1 MHGGV
6 GDMTDQTS
14 TTTTT
19 GLLAA
24 GPPAPPAE
32 RVAAIREGLGTA
44 FDPAAFGEAALADLI
59 GRIDGLLAETRA
71 GDLAEAEGLLAHAR
85 DRLSGLE
92 PAELT
97 PRRGLA
103 GWFDSRKARLRRFR
117 AAYGDTARAL
127 TVGAEDIGAL
137 GSGVERRLGSVEDR
151 ANALRAAITE
161 LDAWIVAGLGWAAD
175 RAAPAAETPAP
186 EAAAIRDEDGTNVSA
201 SQDAPVDTGPEDAP
215 FPVVATESGEA
226 SAVMDAAVEAF
237 PVAAEPAV
245 PTTPVAPEQAE
256 AFPVHDETPTIVA
269 VEAEEIE
276 AFDIAPNTEAAPATQ
291 PPPLLSETEAV
302 EAVESV
308 SEDSV
313 EPIADEA
320 VEPTQDAKAENATP
334 EADDDREALAR
345 RLAVLVASRNAALRQ
360 LPLAR
365 VVQNAGWR
373 APERLAA
380 TAATLTDWREAWK
393 AGLGLQ
399 GRRPGKMRP
408 DVLGLRETRDRTT
421 AALDAT
427 RAEITAARVR
437 RAEAVTRMEAAAEQ
451 ARRPA

>member
-1 MHGGV
+1 
-6 GDMTDQTS
+6 MTDQAS

-19 GLLAA
+19 GLLVA

-32 RVAAIREGLGTA
+32 RVAAIREGLGAA
-44 FDPAAFGEAALADLI
+44 FDPAVFGAAALADLI
-59 GRIDGLLAETRA
+59 SRIDGLLAEARA

-127 TVGAEDIGAL
+127 TAGAEDIGAL

-186 EAAAIRDEDGTNVSA
+186 EAPAIRDEDGSNVSA

-215 FPVVATESGEA
+215 FPVIATESGKA
-226 SAVMDAAVEAF
+226 SAVVDAAVEAF

-245 PTTPVAPEQAE
+245 PTTPVELEQAE

-269 VEAEEIE
+269 VEAEEVE
-276 AFDIAPNTEAAPATQ
+276 AFVIAPDTEAAPATQ

-308 SEDSV
+308 GEDSV
-313 EPIADEA
+313 EPA
-320 VEPTQDAKAENATP
+320 QDATP

-421 AALDAT
+421 AALDAA

-437 RAEAVTRMEAAAEQ
+437 RGEAVTRMEAAAEQ

>member
-19 GLLAA
+19 GLLVA

-32 RVAAIREGLGTA
+32 RVAAIREGLGAA

-59 GRIDGLLAETRA
+59 SRIDGLLAEARA

-97 PRRGLA
+97 PRRGFA

-127 TVGAEDIGAL
+127 TAGAEDIGAL
-137 GSGVERRLGSVEDR
+137 GSSVERRLGSVEDR

-175 RAAPAAETPAP
+175 RAAPAAETSAP
-186 EAAAIRDEDGTNVSA
+186 EAPAIRDEDGSNVSA

-215 FPVVATESGEA
+215 FPVIATESGKA
-226 SAVMDAAVEAF
+226 SAVVDAAVEAF

-245 PTTPVAPEQAE
+245 PTTPVELEQAE

-269 VEAEEIE
+269 VEAEEVE
-276 AFDIAPNTEAAPATQ
+276 AFVIAPDTEAAPATQ

-308 SEDSV
+308 GEDSV
-313 EPIADEA
+313 EPA
-320 VEPTQDAKAENATP
+320 QDATP

-421 AALDAT
+421 AALDAA

-437 RAEAVTRMEAAAEQ
+437 RGEAVTRMEAAAEQ

>member
-127 TVGAEDIGAL
+127 TAGAEDIGAL

-186 EAAAIRDEDGTNVSA
+186 EAPAIRDEDGSNVSA

-215 FPVVATESGEA
+215 FPVIATESGKA
-226 SAVMDAAVEAF
+226 SAVVDAAVEAF

-245 PTTPVAPEQAE
+245 PTTPVELEQAE

-269 VEAEEIE
+269 VEAEEVE
-276 AFDIAPNTEAAPATQ
+276 AFVIAPDTEAAPATQ

-308 SEDSV
+308 GEDSV
-313 EPIADEA
+313 EPA
-320 VEPTQDAKAENATP
+320 QDATP

-421 AALDAT
+421 AALDAA

-437 RAEAVTRMEAAAEQ
+437 RGEAVTRMEAAAEQ

>member
-1 MHGGV
+1 
-6 GDMTDQTS
+6 MTDQTL

-32 RVAAIREGLGTA
+32 RVAAIREGLGTEV
-44 FDPAAFGEAALADLI
+44 DPAAFGEAALADLI
-59 GRIDGLLAETRA
+59 SRIDGLLAEARA

-127 TVGAEDIGAL
+127 TAGAEDIGAL

-161 LDAWIVAGLGWAAD
+161 LDAWIIAGLDWAAD
-175 RAAPAAETPAP
+175 RAEPAAETPAP
-186 EAAAIRDEDGTNVSA
+186 DAPAISDDDGAELSA
-201 SQDAPVDTGPEDAP
+201 SQDEPGDTGTEDAP
-215 FPVVATESGEA
+215 FPVVATESGED

-245 PTTPVAPEQAE
+245 PTTPVEPDQAE
-256 AFPVHDETPTIVA
+256 PFPVHDETPTVVA

-276 AFDIAPNTEAAPATQ
+276 AFVIAPDTEAAPATQ
-291 PPPLLSETEAV
+291 FPPLLSETEAV
-302 EAVESV
+302 ETVEAIG
-308 SEDSV
+308 EDSV
-313 EPIADEA
+313 EPA
-320 VEPTQDAKAENATP
+320 QDAASEHAAP

-408 DVLGLRETRDRTT
+408 DVLGLKETRDRTT
-421 AALDAT
+421 AALDAA
-427 RAEITAARVR
+427 RAEINAARVR

-451 ARRPA
+451 ARRPV

>member
-19 GLLAA
+19 GLLVA

-32 RVAAIREGLGTA
+32 RVAAIREGLGAA

-59 GRIDGLLAETRA
+59 SRIDGLLAEARA

-127 TVGAEDIGAL
+127 TAGAEDIGAL

-186 EAAAIRDEDGTNVSA
+186 EAPAIRDEDGTNVSA

-226 SAVMDAAVEAF
+226 SAVVDAAVEAF

-245 PTTPVAPEQAE
+245 PTTPVEPEQAE

-276 AFDIAPNTEAAPATQ
+276 AFVIAPDTEAAPATQ
-291 PPPLLSETEAV
+291 PPPLVSETEAV

-313 EPIADEA
+313 EPA
-320 VEPTQDAKAENATP
+320 QDATP

-421 AALDAT
+421 AALDAA

-437 RAEAVTRMEAAAEQ
+437 RGEAVTRMEAAAEQ